1 MTRVD
6 RAWFHRWKLK
16 CDEQF
21 FERETLPRVSEGTRL
36 SPCPPVLT
44 LLSISTCWRRYIE
57 AMNQTEAEI
66 KERVLAAVNV
76 RFTVAVLLVIRKQ
89 ISVNG
94 RELHSSNIRL
104 NLSIFLGC
112 VS

>member
-1 MTRVD
+1 
-6 RAWFHRWKLK
+6 
-16 CDEQF
+16 
-21 FERETLPRVSEGTRL
+21 
-36 SPCPPVLT
+36 
-44 LLSISTCWRRYIE
+44 
-57 AMNQTEAEI
+57 
-66 KERVLAAVNV
+66 VLAAVNV